1 MPAQHKFTE
10 LDHVLNNINAFDLL
24 GLSGLS
30 QDEQNELTVRF
41 ARAALRA
48 GIEKYFVDNQ
58 VSNQTL
64 ENIENRFNGQI
75 SSLEAQEYLVNTFP
89 GILDTVKW
97 TTVDLKKKAL
107 IKQVTDFM
115 SINTDS
121 NNENV
126 YSNLIK
132 AIRSDDLKLF
142 EESFKEYKT
151 LKGN

>member
-1 MPAQHKFTE
+1 MPAKHNLTE
-10 LDHVLNNINAFDLL
+10 LDRVLYNINAFDLL
-24 GLSGLS
+24 GLNGLS
-30 QDEQNELTVRF
+30 PEEQNELTLRF

-48 GIEKYFVDNQ
+48 GIEKYLLDSQ

-75 SSLEAQEYLVNTFP
+75 SSLEAQEYLAKTFP
-89 GILDTVKW
+89 GITDTIKW

-107 IKQVTDFM
+107 MKQATDFM
-115 SINTDS
+115 SNNTDS
-121 NNENV
+121 KADMV

-132 AIRSDDLKLF
+132 SLRTNDLNLF